1 MMGLKREKCLL
12 MKIVRRERKRSD
24 QDPSRE
30 VEEGHIVGVRGHEV
44 GKEVEVDVDL
54 IVAGEVRMKGGQEED
69 PLPRIIGLKYLTW
82 NSLSFSFLPRC
93 NLSPG
98 ESRYGYSRK
107 DLRDRS
113 YSRERRERRDRSED

>member
-1 MMGLKREKCLL
+1 MGLKREKCLL

-30 VEEGHIVGVRGHEV
+30 VEEGRIAGVRGHEV
-44 GKEVEVDVDL
+44 GKEVGVDVDL
-54 IVAGEVRMKGGQEED
+54 IVAGEVRMKGGREED
-69 PLPRIIGLKYLTW
+69 PLPRIIGRKYLTW
-82 NSLSFSFLPRC
+82 KSLSFSSLPC
-93 NLSPG
+93 FHLFPG

>member
-44 GKEVEVDVDL
+44 GKEVEVDGDL

-69 PLPRIIGLKYLTW
+69 PLPRIIGQKYLT
-82 NSLSFSFLPRC
+82 
-93 NLSPG
+93 
-98 ESRYGYSRK
+98 
-107 DLRDRS
+107 
-113 YSRERRERRDRSED
+113 

>member
-1 MMGLKREKCLL
+1 MMGLKREKYLL
-12 MKIVRRERKRSD
+12 TKIVRRERKRSD

-82 NSLSFSFLPRC
+82 NSLSFSFLPRF
-93 NLSPG
+93 NLFPG

-113 YSRERRERRDRSED
+113 YSRERRERRDRSVD

>member
-1 MMGLKREKCLL
+1 MMELKREKCLL

-30 VEEGHIVGVRGHEV
+30 VEEGRIAGVRGHEV

-69 PLPRIIGLKYLTW
+69 PLPRIIGQKYLT
-82 NSLSFSFLPRC
+82 
-93 NLSPG
+93 
-98 ESRYGYSRK
+98 
-107 DLRDRS
+107 
-113 YSRERRERRDRSED
+113 